1 MKNLE
6 QVAAVAVCERKSEGK
21 KGGRER
27 GRERERGGK
36 ITNAYVHNTFQKLI
50 KRQVHELCTS
60 IDVGVEIQLSYIN
73 VLNTQ
78 CKLT

>member
-1 MKNLE
+1 MRGRRE
-6 QVAAVAVCERKSEGK
+6 
-21 KGGRER
+21 GGR
-27 GRERERGGK
+27 GGERERGGK